1 MSLLPF
7 EKVHREILVKCEAET
22 DPAQGCYPDKRS
34 IPDLIQQGI
43 LVLNKPKGPSSHQ
56 CSDFVQN
63 ILGLD
68 KAGHG
73 GTLDPAV
80 TGVLPTALGNATRI
94 VQALLP
100 AGKEYVGIMHL
111 HKDVSEDQVRA
122 GCQQFVGRILQM
134 VPRKA
139 AVKRQE
145 RERSIYYFDIL
156 EIIDKDV
163 LFVAGVEAGTYIRKL
178 CHDMGQ
184 IIGGGGHMAEL
195 IRTKARQF
203 NHNNW
208 VTLQEL
214 EDAVWYYKQEGKE
227 ELLRKY
233 ILPVEVGCQHLA
245 KIWVL
250 DSTVASLCNG
260 APLHLPGIAKIDSG
274 IEPGMVVAIM
284 SLKGELVALA
294 IAALTSEQI
303 MSEKKGVAAR
313 PHKVFMKA
321 GIYKTEPRT
330 DNRWEQFLRNLSN
343 TGTRFSIILC

>member
-7 EKVHREILVKCEAET
+7 EKVHREILVKREAET
-22 DPAQGCYPDKRS
+22 DPAQGCYPDKRP

-56 CSDFVQN
+56 CSDFVQK

-111 HKDVSEDQVRA
+111 HQDMPEDQVRA
-122 GCQQFVGRILQM
+122 GCQKFVGKILQM

-145 RERSIYYFDIL
+145 RERNIYYFDIL
-156 EIIDKDV
+156 EIKEKDV

-178 CHDMGQ
+178 CHDMGR
-184 IIGGGGHMAEL
+184 IIGCGAHMAEL
-195 IRTKARQF
+195 IRTKAGPF
-203 NHNNW
+203 NHTQW

-214 EDAVWYYKQEGKE
+214 EDAIWYYKNKAKE

-233 ILPVEVGCQHLA
+233 VLPVEFGCQHLP

-260 APLHLPGIAKIDSG
+260 APLHLPGIAKINSG
-274 IEPGMVVAIM
+274 IGPGTIVAIM

-303 MSEKKGVAAR
+303 MSEQKGVVAR

-321 GIYKTEPRT
+321 GTYRTELRNDT
-330 DNRWEQFLRNLSN
+330 RWE
-343 TGTRFSIILC
+343 